1 MAALVGSGGID
12 WMLRPLHRWVWADP
26 HRRAQ
31 KLLVFAETEADGGRD
46 LALASELTSDALLRR
61 LYLKHA
67 LDEQRHADM
76 FRQRGRAL
84 LRTSAAQTRL
94 GHESWH
100 RSWQAN
106 WLSPGERG
114 LDDLRV
120 ERDQDASLLAFLH
133 LSEKAAA
140 QRFSAYSD
148 VVSEDPETRDV
159 FRTILRD
166 EAFHMNYTHAQLRRV
181 SPRNHG
187 AKLWLARA
195 SRLWKGYLRIST
207 AIAGLLGGLML
218 LVQYFVLLPP
228 FALLAKR
235 ASRKEREG
243 WAEPVGP
250 SKQRRSLT
258 SQY

>member
-1 MAALVGSGGID
+1 MRGAEPRGLEWV
-12 WMLRPLHRWVWADP
+12 LRPIHRWVWADP

-46 LALASELTSDALLRR
+46 LARASELTADGLLRR
-61 LYLKHA
+61 LYLRHA
-67 LDEQRHADM
+67 LDEQRHAEM

-84 LRTSAAQTRL
+84 LRSLPPSPAGAPSRRVQT
-94 GHESWH
+94 G
-100 RSWQAN
+100 
-106 WLSPGERG
+106 WLAPGERG

-120 ERDQDASLLAFLH
+120 ERERDDTLLAFLH

-140 QRFSAYSD
+140 QRFAAYSE
-148 VVSEDPETRDV
+148 VVAADTETRDV

-166 EAFHMNYTHAQLRRV
+166 EAFHMNYTYAQLRRV
-181 SPRNHG
+181 SPRRHG
-187 AKLWLARA
+187 TKLWLARA
-195 SRLWKGYLRIST
+195 SRLWKGYLRVST
-207 AIAGLLGGLML
+207 AVAGVLGALML

-235 ASRKEREG
+235 TAKKEPEG
-243 WAEPVGP
+243 WAT
-250 SKQRRSLT
+250 SSSDRNARSLG